1 MSSIWSRLPTKHAS
15 IWLGVFVMGVSG
27 LIFLTDRPPAP
38 LNQFFDTQALIDPSF
53 DYPYVDTVFGV
64 STYTAKKQAYERQ
77 GVPETGLEKTYQH
90 PLVTG
95 NPLSLQDE
103 DYGEIVRAYHE
114 RAGTAISPLLLTADR
129 SIEWT
134 YDGPTSGLTYF
145 AVDYYLLDQGTED
158 TKISVFINGESQFYE
173 SQAIILPS
181 TWQFATED
189 FALDRYRNE
198 LQPQSIKVNQWQY
211 QPLRDMRT
219 FHAGPFAFMVGQGDQ
234 ITLSFVN
241 ANIIIGQIYTISAP
255 QIPSYTAYRNQ
266 QPQANPVDTLKMISS
281 RSMIN
286 RSDASIRLRTEQDAS
301 AMYYNT
307 QFLKLNTIFGDSWE
321 RGGQTITYQ
330 VETTTAGYYALSF
343 RYRQYLQNDM
353 ITMRSIYIN
362 GEIPFKEFLA
372 VAFPYTM
379 QFRNRTIMQANG
391 DPFWVYLPEGT
402 HTISLETVNYAYRFA
417 LETIQTIMQQIQQLA
432 LSIKRYT
439 AGSNDLYRDWEIE
452 TFFPNAKNDLL
463 VWANQLDEMYTR
475 LLGVSINNAPSQLA
489 NVRVSSNRLRT
500 IANQINR
507 LPGLMVQFAD
517 GDSSVNQMLGL
528 LYQEMMRGS
537 LEIERIMVHG
547 DVPLPRASATF
558 FVSAYEGGARLVLSF
573 INNPYSATRMDEEDL
588 NVWVN
593 FPRPFIE
600 IMQAMVDQYYP
611 GNRTVKLSQM
621 PDENKLI
628 LSNISGQSPDVAVGI
643 NHWIPYDFAARQAAL
658 DLRQFSGYTNVV
670 QNFSKGAMIPYIF
683 EDGVYGLPLT
693 QNFWVTFY
701 RRDIMESIGINRIP
715 QTWDEVIGILP
726 LLQSYGLNYFLPLS
740 QFSGLKPFV
749 ATLPFIHQFGGQLYA
764 NDGMSTTINEEKTL
778 QGITLMAELFT
789 LYNIPKFVASFYNQF
804 RYGTLPIG
812 IGDLGTYLLLSSAAS
827 ELDGLWSMDLHPGY
841 LDPQTN
847 VINRSSATGAQGSMI
862 LSNTN
867 LPDESWEFLSWWMS
881 TEIQALFGDTL
892 QNTYGKTYFW
902 NSANLN
908 AFAQSNM
915 PAQYKSIV
923 LEQWQ
928 YALEASR
935 IPGTY
940 MVERELSNAWTNIV
954 FLGMNPRQ
962 AIDEAVRISNRE
974 IIYKMAEFG
983 YTFQGQVIKPY
994 PVPTIDNIERWLTS
1008 HA

>member
-1 MSSIWSRLPTKHAS
+1 
-15 IWLGVFVMGVSG
+15 
-27 LIFLTDRPPAP
+27 
-38 LNQFFDTQALIDPSF
+38 
-53 DYPYVDTVFGV
+53 
-64 STYTAKKQAYERQ
+64 
-77 GVPETGLEKTYQH
+77 
-90 PLVTG
+90 
-95 NPLSLQDE
+95 
-103 DYGEIVRAYHE
+103 
-114 RAGTAISPLLLTADR
+114 
-129 SIEWT
+129 
-134 YDGPTSGLTYF
+134 
-145 AVDYYLLDQGTED
+145 
-158 TKISVFINGESQFYE
+158 
-173 SQAIILPS
+173 
-181 TWQFATED
+181 
-189 FALDRYRNE
+189 
-198 LQPQSIKVNQWQY
+198 
-211 QPLRDMRT
+211 
-219 FHAGPFAFMVGQGDQ
+219 
-234 ITLSFVN
+234 
-241 ANIIIGQIYTISAP
+241 
-255 QIPSYTAYRNQ
+255 
-266 QPQANPVDTLKMISS
+266 
-281 RSMIN
+281 
-286 RSDASIRLRTEQDAS
+286 
-301 AMYYNT
+301 
-307 QFLKLNTIFGDSWE
+307 
-321 RGGQTITYQ
+321 
-330 VETTTAGYYALSF
+330 
-343 RYRQYLQNDM
+343 M

-611 GNRTVKLSQM
+611 GSRTVKLSQM

-670 QNFSKGAMIPYIF
+670 QNFSQGAMIPYIF